1 MWTRDPW
8 GEMRYSLL
16 PIPPATKSSL
26 QADSNAYAHQQ
37 KKLIQAR
44 HTADGM
50 RKGIL
55 SCEDQLKTNQVMAW
69 RKLPWQ
75 IWVNFFPSFHTEPIW
90 KCSKL
95 FENYR
100 SFCFC
105 FGYGFFVWLVW
116 CFLTFF
122 GWLGFS
128 YCCCFCG
135 ILFLLFV
142 FCLFFSFLNPNPM
155 FDL

>member
-16 PIPPATKSSL
+16 PIPPATKSSS

-37 KKLIQAR
+37 NKLVQAR

-90 KCSKL
+90 KCSQL

-105 FGYGFFVWLVW
+105 FGYGFFVCLVW
-116 CFLTFF
+116 F
-122 GWLGFS
+122 GV
-128 YCCCFCG
+128 
-135 ILFLLFV
+135 FLLFLVGWVLVIVVV
-142 FCLFFSFLNPNPM
+142 FVGFVLVVCFLFVFFFP
-155 FDL
+155 F